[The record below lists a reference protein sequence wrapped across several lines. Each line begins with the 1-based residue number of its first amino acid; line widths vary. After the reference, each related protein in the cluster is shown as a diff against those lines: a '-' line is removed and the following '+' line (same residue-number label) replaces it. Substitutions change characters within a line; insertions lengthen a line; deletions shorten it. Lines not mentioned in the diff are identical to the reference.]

1 MRFEPSPVLGLC
13 VATIGALITATAALA
28 DYKIQRG
35 DVLELS
41 VAGIPDLRTKMT
53 VGLDGEVAVPM
64 AQPVNVA
71 GMTLAEAQ
79 KIVKSELSQRL
90 YHQRTLDGR
99 ESTTAIP
106 PESISLM
113 ISDYRPIYVD
123 GDVSKPGSQIYRPGL
138 TVRQAVSLAGGYE
151 IMRFRTNNPFLE
163 SADLRNDYQSL
174 WLEFVREQGKI
185 WRLQTEL
192 NGATATLE
200 DLTEAPLPAS
210 ELDRARVL
218 ARQELET
225 QRTRNKG
232 ERAYL
237 EQATRVAED
246 QIKILKARQQS
257 DEANVDADSEEYQKL
272 KNFSARG
279 NLPMTR
285 LSEARRLFLFSS
297 TQALQTTAQLT
308 EATRQRDLARRE
320 LARYDEFRRLD
331 ILRQLNEA
339 GVALGSIRSRLQA
352 VSEKIGYTG
361 IIRSQLARGKSRPM
375 ILIKRADSPGQ
386 EAVAGTED
394 SELFPGDT
402 VEIALKTELPHSDT
416 TN

>member
-1 MRFEPSPVLGLC
+1 

-123 GDVSKPGSQIYRPGL
+123 GDVSKPGSQIYRPGI

-386 EAVAGTED
+386 EAVVGTED